1 MHCAHKAATL
11 IILLA
16 VGGCSANSMPAF
28 LKAEK
33 RPTDNIEIVEGQP
46 KHKYKA
52 VKELSVS
59 LKKGNPQ
66 YAYVGKLDVADEMKR
81 QALALGANAV
91 IDVKYEDQFW
101 SWTDWGTVSGTGLA
115 VKYID

>member
-11 IILLA
+11 IVLLA

-33 RPTDNIEIVEGQP
+33 TAADNIEVIEGP
-46 KHKYKA
+46 PTRKYKA

-66 YAYVGKLDVADEMKR
+66 YAYVGTLDVAKEMKQ
-81 QALALGANAV
+81 QALVLGANAV
-91 IDVKYEDQFW
+91 INVKYQDQFW

>member
-1 MHCAHKAATL
+1 MHCAHKVAAL
-11 IILLA
+11 IVLFA
-16 VGGCSANSMPAF
+16 VTGCSANSSPAF
-28 LKAEK
+28 LKVEK
-33 RPTDNIEIVEGQP
+33 TAANNVEIIEGPPTR
-46 KHKYKA
+46 KYKA

-66 YAYVGKLDVADEMKR
+66 YAYVGKLDVAKEMKE

-91 IDVKYEDQFW
+91 VDVKYQDQFW

>member
-1 MHCAHKAATL
+1 MLRNYRNGAL
-11 IILLA
+11 LLLLA
-16 VGGCSANSMPAF
+16 VGGCSANSTPAF

-46 KHKYKA
+46 KRKYKP

-91 IDVKYEDQFW
+91 INVKYQDQFW

-115 VKYID
+115 VKYVD